1 MADSALIGVI
11 GGSGVY
17 DIQGLENAR
26 EVEIQTPYGQ
36 PSDKLLLGDYQGVPL
51 AFVPRHGK
59 GHRYT
64 PTEVPYR
71 ANIHAFRQ
79 LGVQRIL
86 SISAVG
92 SLQEAFAPGDF
103 VLVDQFIDRTVRR
116 QSTFFGNGMVAHV
129 PLADPICQNMRQE
142 VLQAAEGLEIK
153 VHLGGT
159 YLCIEGPQFSTV
171 AESELYRS
179 WNCQVIGMTNATEAK
194 LVREAGMSFCTIAMV
209 TDYDCWHPDHD
220 DVTVEQ
226 IIAVARSNAER
237 VRELVRLAIPR
248 VAALGPSPWRKV
260 LQGAVMTA
268 AQRIPE
274 DTRRATAVFFQ
285 ED

>member
-1 MADSALIGVI
+1 MIGVI